1 MKHTKKALFFRLL
14 WYIIMILVSLV
25 FCFPVLYL
33 IFTGFKTPQETV
45 AFPPTLIPKKW
56 TLSAYEEGLS
66 SGIFSKYLL
75 NSIFVSGMVV
85 IGTVSSAALVGFGFA
100 RLRSRMQNF
109 LFMLVLATMM
119 IPSSVTLIPVY
130 SIYSKIGWIDT
141 YLPLIVPAFTGGGA
155 FSIFLIKQ
163 FFEAIPNEL
172 VESSKIDGAGWF
184 TIFWKMFLPNSKPV
198 LLVVIIFAFVNS
210 WNDFFAPLIFLIN
223 PEKFTVAIG
232 LNTFRNSY
240 GAAMDIAPLMA
251 MATLSVLPIL
261 LLFVFAQKYF
271 VQGITT
277 TGLK

>member
-100 RLRSRMQNF
+100 RLRSRMKNF

-223 PEKFTVAIG
+223 PEKFIVAIG

>member
-100 RLRSRMQNF
+100 RLRSRMKNF

-271 VQGITT
+271 VQGTTT

>member
-100 RLRSRMQNF
+100 RLRSRMKNF

-155 FSIFLIKQ
+155 FSIFLLKQ

-198 LLVVIIFAFVNS
+198 LLVVTIFAFVNS
-210 WNDFFAPLIFLIN
+210 WNDFFVPLIFLIN

-232 LNTFRNSY
+232 LNTFKNSY

>member
-100 RLRSRMQNF
+100 RLRSRMKNF

-271 VQGITT
+271 VQRITT

>member
-45 AFPPTLIPKKW
+45 AFPHTLIPKKW

-100 RLRSRMQNF
+100 RLRSRMKNF

>member
-100 RLRSRMQNF
+100 RLRSRMKNF

-240 GAAMDIAPLMA
+240 GAAMDSAPLMA

>member
-1 MKHTKKALFFRLL
+1 MKHTFKRIFFKVL
-14 WYIIMILVSLV
+14 WYILMIIVVSF

-45 AFPPTLIPKKW
+45 AFPPTLIPEKW
-56 TLSAYEEGLS
+56 TLSAYREGLS

-75 NSIFVSGMVV
+75 NSMFVSGLIVL
-85 IGTVSSAALVGFGFA
+85 GTVSSAALVGFGFA
-100 RLRSRMQNF
+100 RLRSRLRNI

-119 IPSSVTLIPVY
+119 IPGSVTLIPVY

-141 YLPLIVPAFTGGGA
+141 YLPLIVPAFAGGGA
-155 FSIFLIKQ
+155 FSIFLVKQ

-184 TIFWKMFLPNSKPV
+184 TIFGKMFLPNSKPV
-198 LLVVIIFAFVNS
+198 LLVVTIFAFVNS
-210 WNDFFAPLIFLIN
+210 WNDFFAPLIFLVD
-223 PEKFTVAIG
+223 PDKFTVAVG

-261 LLFVFAQKYF
+261 LLFIFAQKYF

>member
-100 RLRSRMQNF
+100 RLRSRMKNF

-261 LLFVFAQKYF
+261 LLFIFAQKYF

>member
-100 RLRSRMQNF
+100 RLRSRMKNF

-198 LLVVIIFAFVNS
+198 LLVVIIFEFVNS

-251 MATLSVLPIL
+251 MAPLSVLPIL

>member
-100 RLRSRMQNF
+100 RLRSRMKNF

-223 PEKFTVAIG
+223 PEKFPVAIG

>member
-100 RLRSRMQNF
+100 RLRSRMKNF

-198 LLVVIIFAFVNS
+198 LLVVTIFAFVNS
-210 WNDFFAPLIFLIN
+210 WNDFFVPLIFLIN

>member
-100 RLRSRMQNF
+100 RLRSRMKNF

-261 LLFVFAQKYF
+261 LLFVFAQRYF

>member
-100 RLRSRMQNF
+100 RLRSRMKNF

-251 MATLSVLPIL
+251 MSTLSVLPIL

>member
-45 AFPPTLIPKKW
+45 AFPPTMIPKKW

-100 RLRSRMQNF
+100 RLRSRMKNF

>member
-100 RLRSRMQNF
+100 RLRSRIKNF

>member
-100 RLRSRMQNF
+100 RLRSRMKNF

-232 LNTFRNSY
+232 LNTFRKSY

>member
-100 RLRSRMQNF
+100 RLRSRMKNF

-184 TIFWKMFLPNSKPV
+184 TLFWKMFPPNSKPV